1 MNTDFSAIVYEFEK
15 DLDNIGSIVSAFDAP
30 KKSNPR
36 IRVAA
41 ANSATLLLAATFEE
55 FVREMARSYA
65 ELIVNKTDKIERLPQ
80 QFRKTVWRRTM
91 ASLGQLRF
99 GGQSTARLILQAKA
113 KFDAVFEFCRGDL
126 SQDIYE
132 VLIHNENNMR
142 ASQINAL
149 FKISGLKDV
158 CSLLAQREAIA
169 DELSLEESG
178 EIHGAVLRRLD
189 DFFNRRND
197 IAHSLNRRSSSGSVQ
212 INQDI
217 ELFRAIGKSLCETLE
232 AKSQSS

>member
-1 MNTDFSAIVYEFEK
+1 
-15 DLDNIGSIVSAFDAP
+15 
-30 KKSNPR
+30 
-36 IRVAA
+36 
-41 ANSATLLLAATFEE
+41 
-55 FVREMARSYA
+55 
-65 ELIVNKTDKIERLPQ
+65 
-80 QFRKTVWRRTM
+80 M
-91 ASLGQLRF
+91 ASLGRLRF
-99 GGQSTARLILQAKA
+99 GGQSTARLILEAKA

-149 FKISGLKDV
+149 FKISGLKDD

-212 INQDI
+212 LNQDI

-232 AKSQSS
+232 TKSQSS